1 MKLQKENY
9 QEDVLN
15 TQGTLK
21 QLNYHN
27 CKYFFIVDN
36 NIQQYKMLKM
46 FVTKNAVN
54 IKLFEVNYLVSSIHN
69 FVVQINYLYLVEKI
83 KISKK
88 RNEMSNLL

>member
-54 IKLFEVNYLVSSIHN
+54 IKLFEVI
-69 FVVQINYLYLVEKI
+69 
-83 KISKK
+83 
-88 RNEMSNLL
+88 